1 MLILMLIFIFILMS
15 IFMFISMLDS
25 MLIFT
30 SKKSITKHILRKWP
44 KPKHFWISDDRKRRR
59 DYKKIKNL
67 SLWPT
72 TQTRDYP
79 VPPPCR
85 QGRQEGGPIGVRE
98 PVCEGF
104 IVTLR
109 YRFNLKRNKI
119 LARARRAQ
127 AVRLLTGR
135 WRSSPHLGSVKLG
148 LCGWWRSILTLD
160 FPIPGAFKKTTFYTF
175 VTSLLG
181 ELPLFFKMSRSSLGV
196 SPMDPQTD
204 PLRNPPL
211 WGDCG
216 AQMVGPQIFIK
227 KISKRKR
234 KQCF

>member
-1 MLILMLIFIFILMS
+1 MRQSRLKAWSERLERNLN
-15 IFMFISMLDS
+15 
-25 MLIFT
+25 T
-30 SKKSITKHILRKWP
+30 SGSLTTENEGAIIKN
-44 KPKHFWISDDRKRRR
+44 
-59 DYKKIKNL
+59 KNL

-109 YRFNLKRNKI
+109 YRFNSKRNKI
-119 LARARRAQ
+119 LARVRRAQ

-160 FPIPGAFKKTTFYTF
+160 FPIPGAFKKKQHFI
-175 VTSLLG
+175 
-181 ELPLFFKMSRSSLGV
+181 RS
-196 SPMDPQTD
+196 
-204 PLRNPPL
+204 
-211 WGDCG
+211 
-216 AQMVGPQIFIK
+216 
-227 KISKRKR
+227 
-234 KQCF
+234 

>member
-1 MLILMLIFIFILMS
+1 
-15 IFMFISMLDS
+15 

-30 SKKSITKHILRKWP
+30 SKKSITKHILRIWP

-59 DYKKIKNL
+59 GYKKIKNL

-119 LARARRAQ
+119 LARVRRAQ

-148 LCGWWRSILTLD
+148 LRGWWRSILTLD
-160 FPIPGAFKKTTFYTF
+160 FPIPGALKNNILYVRNLTAGRTA
-175 VTSLLG
+175 SLFQNVPLVFRGFPHVSLSRPSSQPPPYG
-181 ELPLFFKMSRSSLGV
+181 ETAGPRWWA
-196 SPMDPQTD
+196 PQF
-204 PLRNPPL
+204 L
-211 WGDCG
+211 
-216 AQMVGPQIFIK
+216 
-227 KISKRKR
+227 
-234 KQCF
+234 